1 MVGCLRQRSSGCL
14 RFQSSRIRH
23 LSKAQLKALRIADN
37 RLAQH
42 AHWDER
48 LLGESFLELK
58 ESRFSLP
65 EIDLSLQSLCDL
77 ETGETEEE
85 VDAQTGVPV
94 CQVGELWQLGDH
106 RIHCGDATTETAF
119 NILMNEGRADVVFV
133 DPPSM
138 FR

>member
-1 MVGCLRQRSSGCL
+1 MAFHDDVSQLASSKFQREVTYWF
-14 RFQSSRIRH
+14 R
-23 LSKAQLKALRIADN
+23 K
-37 RLAQH
+37 
-42 AHWDER
+42 
-48 LLGESFLELK
+48 
-58 ESRFSLP
+58 
-65 EIDLSLQSLCDL
+65 
-77 ETGETEEE
+77 TEEE